1 MSCLCKMI
9 LFCLISTKIVSR
21 TLVLKLTLFLGF
33 LDIGERRTN
42 LQLNPRIEFT
52 KWYIRAINSVA
63 VYKWRKCI
71 YRELFQKIYKEGP
84 CLGQKEHFLQ
94 KMCFCR
100 EMNGSTATVSSIC
113 LSCGGNKQP
122 GTRRWSPRRRTPRFP
137 SVWSGRL
144 SEAEIQSNPPEIK
157 RRIFRA
163 MNQVSRGSRALQ
175 DHFLL
180 ANM

>member
-84 CLGQKEHFLQ
+84 CLGQKRTFSAENVFLQ
-94 KMCFCR
+94 GNEWLYSYSFKYMPFMWRKQAARHQKMISKTTNAKVPQR
-100 EMNGSTATVSSIC
+100 LEWKI
-113 LSCGGNKQP
+113 
-122 GTRRWSPRRRTPRFP
+122 
-137 SVWSGRL
+137 VWSRDSVKSTWNKKENFPRYESSL
-144 SEAEIQSNPPEIK
+144 
-157 RRIFRA
+157 
-163 MNQVSRGSRALQ
+163 
-175 DHFLL
+175 
-180 ANM
+180 